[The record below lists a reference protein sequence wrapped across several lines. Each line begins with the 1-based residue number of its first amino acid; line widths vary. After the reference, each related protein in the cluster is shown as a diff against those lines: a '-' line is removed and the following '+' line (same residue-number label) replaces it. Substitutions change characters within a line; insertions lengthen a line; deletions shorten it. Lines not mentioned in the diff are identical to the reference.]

1 MKYIIDTDPGI
12 DDAIAIMIA
21 YLSKLDIIGFTLTEG
36 NIELKHS
43 ENNLKIIEDLLES
56 DIKIYKS
63 ENPKLSTFNFAFHA
77 HGKNGLGDVITD
89 QSPRQTEKMSAEE
102 FIINS
107 SKKYEDN
114 LTIVCFGPLTN
125 LANAIKKDPEITKR
139 ITRVVIMG
147 TSYNPKA
154 KEPYHEFNLKVDPV
168 SAEIVLNS
176 KLKDILI
183 ITHETGIKTYIEKEY
198 IESLEYS
205 ENKISR
211 FLNKIAKT
219 YMDFSYQSPI
229 NYGFMVESEGV
240 DEEKAQKNRK
250 YMYAL
255 PNDFKHVNDKE
266 IGSKAIDSK
275 YDIDFYG
282 TNKNYF
288 DFAKANEDQKK
299 EIVVAFADEIN
310 SNIEEFLKNLENK

>member
-43 ENNLKIIEDLLES
+43 ENNLKIIEDILES

-125 LANAIKKDPEITKR
+125 LANAIKNDPEITKR

-219 YMDFSYQSPI
+219 YMDFSYQNYNVNGLTAPDPVTIASVI
-229 NYGFMVESEGV
+229 NPKIVTFEPCKIKVNLEDKGVSEINLV
-240 DEEKAQKNRK
+240 DE
-250 YMYAL
+250 
-255 PNDFKHVNDKE
+255 
-266 IGSKAIDSK
+266 
-275 YDIDFYG
+275 
-282 TNKNYF
+282 
-288 DFAKANEDQKK
+288 
-299 EIVVAFADEIN
+299 
-310 SNIEEFLKNLENK
+310 SNIKISTDVNLKEFQKLFKNIFK

>member
-219 YMDFSYQSPI
+219 YMDFSYQNYNVNGLTAPDPVTIASVI
-229 NYGFMVESEGV
+229 NPKIVTFEPCKIKVNLEDKGV
-240 DEEKAQKNRK
+240 
-250 YMYAL
+250 
-255 PNDFKHVNDKE
+255 
-266 IGSKAIDSK
+266 S
-275 YDIDFYG
+275 
-282 TNKNYF
+282 
-288 DFAKANEDQKK
+288 
-299 EIVVAFADEIN
+299 EIN
-310 SNIEEFLKNLENK
+310 LVEESNIKISTDVNLKEFQKLFKNIFK

>member
-219 YMDFSYQSPI
+219 YMDFSYQNYNVNGLTAPDPVTIASVI
-229 NYGFMVESEGV
+229 NPKIVTFEPCKIKVNLEDKGVSEINLV
-240 DEEKAQKNRK
+240 DE
-250 YMYAL
+250 
-255 PNDFKHVNDKE
+255 
-266 IGSKAIDSK
+266 
-275 YDIDFYG
+275 
-282 TNKNYF
+282 
-288 DFAKANEDQKK
+288 
-299 EIVVAFADEIN
+299 
-310 SNIEEFLKNLENK
+310 SNIKISTDVNLKEFQKLFKNIFK

>member
-43 ENNLKIIEDLLES
+43 ENNLKIIEDILES

-219 YMDFSYQSPI
+219 YMDFSYQNYNVNGLTAPDPVTIASVI
-229 NYGFMVESEGV
+229 NPKIVTFEPCKIKVNLEDKGVSEINLV
-240 DEEKAQKNRK
+240 DE
-250 YMYAL
+250 
-255 PNDFKHVNDKE
+255 
-266 IGSKAIDSK
+266 
-275 YDIDFYG
+275 
-282 TNKNYF
+282 
-288 DFAKANEDQKK
+288 
-299 EIVVAFADEIN
+299 
-310 SNIEEFLKNLENK
+310 SNIKISTDVNLKEFQKLFKNIFK